1 MAETCADNS
10 IIGENDTGGI
20 IENTT
25 ILGDQVPNSSEQR
38 RKFFSKLENLQN
50 FYFETEYLYTF
61 EFYSNFFSPTKHR
74 IELAPF
80 FSFDLIPY
88 FNGIP

>member
-1 MAETCADNS
+1 MADPCTDDY
-10 IIGENDTGGI
+10 IIGENETGGI
-20 IENTT
+20 VEDTT
-25 ILGDQVPNSSEQR
+25 MLGGEVPSSSEQR

-50 FYFETEYLYTF
+50 YYFETEHLYTF